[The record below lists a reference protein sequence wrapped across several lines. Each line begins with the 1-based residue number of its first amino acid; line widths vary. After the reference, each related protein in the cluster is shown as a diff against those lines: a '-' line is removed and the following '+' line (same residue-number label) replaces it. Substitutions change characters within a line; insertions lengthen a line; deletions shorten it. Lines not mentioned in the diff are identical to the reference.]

1 MTTKLVLENIGVEFG
16 EGEGKTTVLD
26 DVNVSVNAGEFVA
39 ITGPSGSGKSTL
51 LSVAGALLTPS
62 RGKLLLDGQVLSQLN
77 PKESTTMRLH
87 QIGFIF
93 QSAHLIPY
101 LRVKD
106 QLLYIAKIAKIPK
119 QKAKKRT
126 DDLLNMLGLNHRKNH
141 YPVNLSGGERQRVAI
156 ARAWMNDPELLLA
169 DEPTASLDAA
179 RGREVVETLALQV
192 KQQQKAAVM
201 VTHDTRLFDVCD
213 RVITL
218 SDGEVTDIE
227 KVQLK
232 DPVHS

>member
-1 MTTKLVLENIGVEFG
+1 MTTKLLMENIGVEFG
-16 EGEGKTTVLD
+16 EGDRKTTVLD
-26 DVNVSVNAGEFVA
+26 DVNVSVDAGEFVA

-62 RGKLLLDGQVLSQLN
+62 KGKLLLDGQVLSQLN
-77 PKESTTMRLH
+77 SKESTTMRLH

-119 QKAKKRT
+119 QKAKKRS
-126 DDLLNMLGLNHRKNH
+126 DELLNMLGLNHRKNH

-192 KQQQKAAVM
+192 RQQQKAAVM
-201 VTHDTRLFDVCD
+201 VTHDTRLFDLCD

-218 SDGEVTDIE
+218 SDGNIE
-227 KVQLK
+227 KMQTK
-232 DPVHS
+232 DPIHS

>member
-1 MTTKLVLENIGVEFG
+1 MTTKLLMENINVAFG
-16 EGEGKTTVLD
+16 EGDKKTTVLD
-26 DVNVSVNAGEFVA
+26 NINLSIDAGEFVA

-51 LSVAGALLTPS
+51 LSVAGTLLTPS
-62 RGKLLLDGQVLSQLN
+62 RGKLLLNGQDLSKLPSKQ
-77 PKESTTMRLH
+77 STDMRLH

-106 QLLYIAKIAKIPK
+106 QLLYIGKLSKTPK
-119 QKAKKRT
+119 QKAKKQA
-126 DDLLNMLGLNHRKNH
+126 DELLNMLGLSHRKEY

-179 RGREVVETLALQV
+179 RGREVVETLASQV

-201 VTHDTRLFDVCD
+201 VTHDTRLFDLCD

-218 SDGEVTDIE
+218 SDGKISDID
-227 KVQLK
+227 KG
-232 DPVHS
+232 S

>member
-1 MTTKLVLENIGVEFG
+1 MTTKLLMENIGVAFG
-16 EGEGKTTVLD
+16 EGDKKTTVLD
-26 DVNVSVNAGEFVA
+26 SINLSIDAGELVA

-51 LSVAGALLTPS
+51 LSVAGTLLTPS
-62 RGKLLLDGQVLSQLN
+62 KGKLLLDDQDLSKLN
-77 PKESTTMRLH
+77 AKESTDMRLH

-106 QLLYIAKIAKIPK
+106 QLLYIGKLAKMPK
-119 QKAKKRT
+119 QKAKKRA
-126 DDLLNMLGLNHRKNH
+126 DELLNMLGLSHRKAYH
-141 YPVNLSGGERQRVAI
+141 PVNLSGGERQRVAI
-156 ARAWMNDPELLLA
+156 ARAWMNDPKLILA

-192 KQQQKAAVM
+192 KQQQIAAVM
-201 VTHDTRLFDVCD
+201 VTHDNRLFDLCD

-218 SDGEVTDIE
+218 SDGKVSDI
-227 KVQLK
+227 KK
-232 DPVHS
+232 GN

>member
-1 MTTKLVLENIGVEFG
+1 MTTKLLMENIGVEFG
-16 EGEGKTTVLD
+16 KGDGKTTVLD
-26 DVNVSVNAGEFVA
+26 DVNVSVDAGEFVA

-62 RGKLLLDGQVLSQLN
+62 RGRLLLDGQVLSQLN

-106 QLLYIAKIAKIPK
+106 QLLYIGKIAKIPK

-126 DDLLNMLGLNHRKNH
+126 DDLLNMLGLNHRKHH
-141 YPVNLSGGERQRVAI
+141 YPVHLSGGERQRVAI

-179 RGREVVETLALQV
+179 RGREVVETLAFQV
-192 KQQQKAAVM
+192 RQQQKAAIM
-201 VTHDTRLFDVCD
+201 ITHDTRLFDLCD

-218 SDGEVTDIE
+218 SDGKVTDME
-227 KVQLK
+227 QT
-232 DPVHS
+232 S